1 MSIITARKKLEE
13 LAERVSTEIG
23 CEILDIVNNEMFR
36 ASPVRRAKA
45 RSAHMSEALRK
56 KIAWYAHENPELAYQ
71 DIGNHFNVSVGRVSE
86 AVNGVYH

>member
-1 MSIITARKKLEE
+1 MSIITARKKLED
-13 LAERVSTEIG
+13 LAEKVPTEIG

-36 ASPVRRAKA
+36 AKPARKAKA

-56 KIAWYAHENPELAYQ
+56 KLAWYAHENPDLPYMEIAKQ
-71 DIGNHFNVSVGRVSE
+71 FNVSIGRVSE